1 METSINITAGTSLA
15 IIGGN
20 DLDAVVDGGGIAQL
34 FYLDNAALNVT
45 NIALV
50 NGRGYQGGAIS
61 AKSGSRVHLNGTVV
75 FTDNYA
81 SCGDAIYV
89 DSSHLSWEG
98 NITFANNMAGGTV
111 DYGPDGGA
119 LYVVNTAVHSSGTTV
134 FVNNSAGEDG
144 GAARIHYQGKI
155 FFYGHTSFVDN
166 QSKRNGGA
174 LMATDSSQVEFF
186 GTMVAIG
193 SSAGIQGGAV
203 WLGGDTGETTNMI
216 FHGDTEISNIRA
228 GENGGAIFVE
238 DHCNIF
244 WHGSMTL
251 TGNKAAEDGGAISV
265 VGDSTLTSRGV
276 TSFRHNFAGSH
287 GGAVYS
293 FGNVQGQLYEGVIF
307 DSNSAARGGA
317 VATFSTRH
325 ESQNTYT
332 NCIFLNN
339 SASATGGAVEAS
351 VGNDEFIDS
360 MFQDNYAGGF
370 PIAISVSRS
379 YGCSSKAT
387 S

>member
-1 METSINITAGTSLA
+1 M
-15 IIGGN
+15 
-20 DLDAVVDGGGIAQL
+20 
-34 FYLDNAALNVT
+34 
-45 NIALV
+45 
-50 NGRGYQGGAIS
+50 
-61 AKSGSRVHLNGTVV
+61 
-75 FTDNYA
+75 
-81 SCGDAIYV
+81 
-89 DSSHLSWEG
+89 
-98 NITFANNMAGGTV
+98 
-111 DYGPDGGA
+111 
-119 LYVVNTAVHSSGTTV
+119 
-134 FVNNSAGEDG
+134 
-144 GAARIHYQGKI
+144 
-155 FFYGHTSFVDN
+155 
-166 QSKRNGGA
+166 
-174 LMATDSSQVEFF
+174 
-186 GTMVAIG
+186 
-193 SSAGIQGGAV
+193 
-203 WLGGDTGETTNMI
+203 
-216 FHGDTEISNIRA
+216 
-228 GENGGAIFVE
+228 E

-251 TGNKAAEDGGAISV
+251 TGNRAAEDGGAISV

-317 VATFSTRH
+317 VATFSTGH
-325 ESQNTYT
+325 ESRNTYT